1 MERQYISI
9 LEEIFQIIAES
20 AGPELTLNRIGA
32 LIAERFAVDVCSVY
46 VYQPE
51 KKLLTLKATVG
62 LKTDQ
67 VDAISMGVDQGLTGL
82 VIETMKPVLV
92 TDPASHPRYRYYAGT
107 GEEDYRTF
115 LGIPLKYHQQIL
127 GVLVIQT
134 RARDGIPSSHV
145 PIFEYIAS
153 QISAT
158 VAYTGL
164 LDNQLRDRF
173 GPERDP
179 TGGSDAPDASA
190 RPLHHRNYLR
200 GNPVSPGVA
209 DGYAH
214 YLPES
219 IDFDQVRSMITELP
233 EVEKTRMQNAISA
246 SAAQIRRVMEKARDV
261 SAEESAV
268 IDAHLMFLS
277 DPSLKRKLF
286 DRITSG
292 QCAEYAL
299 KQVIFEYVDIFRGF
313 SDSYLSERA
322 ADVLDI
328 GRRVLANLIGAE
340 GESPSAFGRPTI
352 IIASDISPVDL
363 MAFHQPEL
371 KGIVLS
377 RGGPTSHTVILA
389 KSFEIPAVIG
399 VDDVIETVRQGDHLI
414 VDGMSGFVFTNPPAE
429 IRQEYQ
435 RRQGEEEKLNQ
446 QLSSLKDMPAVTRDG
461 FRMHLGA
468 NIGLLSDMELVKKY
482 GAEYIGL
489 YRTEFPFL
497 LRKNFPTEEE
507 QFLLY
512 RTMLQNADGRPVTIR
527 TFDAGGDKV
536 LPYLDIPKE
545 DNPFLGWRSIR
556 LSLDL
561 DETFRIQI
569 RAILRA
575 SSFGRANI
583 LFPMITCVSEVRR
596 IREILAWE
604 KKELSGREEIYD
616 ENIGIGIMV
625 EVPGAIGILDRLL
638 RYVDFVSIGTNDLIQ
653 YMLAVDRNNKK
664 VAGLYNVLHPSVIA
678 AVADIV
684 NICNQN
690 GREVNIC
697 GEAASRPECQLLF
710 AGMGADRISM
720 NASAVPAAK
729 AFIRSIRRV
738 DAQAVLEEAICLEDA
753 GAVSRMIQDFQ
764 KTCPETSPGSSSAH
778 GPPVCDD

>member
-1 MERQYISI
+1 MQRQYISI
-9 LEEIFQIIAES
+9 LEEIFHIIAES

-32 LIAERFAVDVCSVY
+32 LVAERFSVDVCSVY
-46 VYQPE
+46 VYQPR
-51 KKLLTLKATVG
+51 KKRLLLKATVG

-67 VDAISMGVDQGLTGL
+67 VGAISMAVDQGLTGL
-82 VIETMKPVLV
+82 VIETMQPVFV

-107 GEEDYRTF
+107 GEEAYQTF
-115 LGIPLKYHQQIL
+115 LGLPLKYHRQIL

-134 RARDGIPSSHV
+134 LARDGIPPDHI

-164 LDNQLRDRF
+164 LDNQMRNRRKT
-173 GPERDP
+173 GPDHP
-179 TGGSDAPDASA
+179 GGPDGPAASA
-190 RPLHHRNYLR
+190 RPSSQRNYLR

-209 DGYAH
+209 DGYAY
-214 YLPES
+214 YLPEN
-219 IDFDQVRSMITELP
+219 IDFDQVGCRVAKQP
-233 EVEKTRMQNAISA
+233 AVEKKRMQSAIDA
-246 SAAQIRRVMEKARDV
+246 SAAQIQRVMEKARDF

-286 DRITSG
+286 DRIASG

-299 KQVIFEYVDIFRGF
+299 KQVIFGYVDIFRGF

-340 GESPSAFGRPTI
+340 GESPAGFDRPTI
-352 IIASDISPVDL
+352 VIASDISPVDL
-363 MAFHQPEL
+363 LAIHQPEL

-377 RGGPTSHTVILA
+377 KGGPTSHTVILS

-399 VDDVIETVRQGDHLI
+399 VDGVIETVRQGDHLI

-429 IRQEYQ
+429 IRKEYQ
-435 RRQGEEEKLNQ
+435 RRQDEEEKLSQ
-446 QLSSLKDMPAVTRDG
+446 QLSSLKDAPAVTADG

-507 QFLLY
+507 QFILY
-512 RTMLQNADGRPVTIR
+512 RTMLQSAEGRTVTIR

-536 LPYLDIPKE
+536 LPYLDVPKE

-561 DETFRIQI
+561 DEIFRTQI

-575 SSFGRANI
+575 SGFGGTQM

-596 IREILAWE
+596 IHEILASE
-604 KKELSGREEIYD
+604 KTVLSGRKEIYD
-616 ENIGIGIMV
+616 KNIEIGIMV

-678 AVADIV
+678 AVAEIV
-684 NICNQN
+684 DICNRN
-690 GREVNIC
+690 NKPVNIC

-710 AGMGADRISM
+710 TGMGADRISM

-729 AFIRSIRRV
+729 AFIRSIRQT
-738 DAQAVLEEAICLEDA
+738 DARAVLEEALCLEDA
-753 GAVSRMIQDFQ
+753 GAVSRMIQEFS
-764 KTCPETSPGSSSAH
+764 KNIA
-778 GPPVCDD
+778 